1 MTVGPHIHHRHLCVR
16 TRYHNNQNHNLG
28 LKRSHRLRHR
38 RVHCGRP
45 LHLGGGK
52 CDLKYSDNPYDEN
65 LALGCTNATSCVEAW
80 GNEHREYDFG
90 KRDFGESTGHS
101 TQLVWKYTTSIG
113 CGARMCGVSDGN
125 YDGDSGSDAR
135 SWYFCASTGRGVISL
150 GSSAMRCGRRRG

>member
-113 CGARMCGVSDGN
+113 CGARMCGLVFLCEYWPRGN
-125 YDGDSGSDAR
+125 I
-135 SWYFCASTGRGVISL
+135 TGKFGNEVRAQEGV
-150 GSSAMRCGRRRG
+150 MWRWRRGYHGRWD